1 MILFFSGTGNS
12 RLVAER
18 CDYPLHLG
26 VTEAGTLNSALVKSS
41 IGIGSLLLDGIGDT
55 IRVSMT
61 ADPINEVKAGFDILK
76 AAGIKTDCVQIV
88 SCPTCGR
95 TKINLIELADKIE
108 RALSD
113 VKKPLKVAVIGCV
126 VNGPGE
132 AREAD
137 YGVACGR
144 GEGLLFAKGKTIKKV
159 KEEDI
164 AEELIRLVKNDRDS

>member
-1 MILFFSGTGNS
+1 M
-12 RLVAER
+12 
-18 CDYPLHLG
+18 
-26 VTEAGTLNSALVKSS
+26 
-41 IGIGSLLLDGIGDT
+41 
-55 IRVSMT
+55 RVSLT
-61 ADPINEVKAGFDILK
+61 ADPVEEIHFAKALLTSL
-76 AAGIKTDCVQIV
+76 GIREEGIQVV

-95 TKINLIELADKIE
+95 TQVNLEKIAEEVERRAGKLMESGFAGKGIKLA
-108 RALSD
+108 
-113 VKKPLKVAVIGCV
+113 VMGCA